1 MSMSPGGFLSYEPIL
16 DRESRLTGLAIAAH
30 ARNGMVGLA
39 ALQGL
44 TRAWPSESLSI
55 MVDVEDAMPGPN
67 YAALHL
73 PSNGMLHLGPGIC
86 QHADWLKA
94 ANGHCPQLCLPPGS
108 DVLAGNGK
116 PRIVVNLSELQG
128 KMPAANA
135 LVLGV
140 DSPRAFSQAFA
151 AGAQQMVGWS
161 FIDPPE
167 VSSGQRQAV
176 PASAA
181 NVVKL
186 LDLINRDADVSEIG
200 VILKRDVVLAYKL
213 VALVNS
219 AAHGLPVEIH
229 SYQHAVTMLGMQRL
243 KRWLSI
249 LLATCGG
256 ENRPVVLLRTALI
269 RAAFF
274 EEIGRQLGYTDDA
287 DDLFLCGAF
296 SLLDVILG
304 VPFDDILAQV
314 ALPER
319 IADALCNRG
328 EPFGPILQLAE
339 AVEQGDAEALEAAAG
354 HLMLQPAKVNAALLF
369 ALRAGLRVDLG

>member
-1 MSMSPGGFLSYEPIL
+1 MSSSPGGFLSYSPIL
-16 DRESRLTGLAIAAH
+16 DRESRLTGLHIAAH

-39 ALQGL
+39 SLQGL

-55 MVDVEDAMPGPN
+55 MVDVEDAAPGPA
-67 YAALHL
+67 YAALQL
-73 PSNGMLHLGPGIC
+73 PGNGMLHLGQGA
-86 QHADWLKA
+86 ADHGEWLKT
-94 ANGHCPQLCLPPGS
+94 ANGHCPQLCLPPGC
-108 DVLAGNGK
+108 DLLAGAGK
-116 PRIVVNLSELQG
+116 PRIVMPLSALTG
-128 KMPAANA
+128 KVPAATA
-135 LVLGV
+135 LITGV
-140 DSPRAFSQAFA
+140 DSPAALQAALA
-151 AGAQQMVGWS
+151 AGAQQVVGWS
-161 FIDPPE
+161 FMTPPAP
-167 VSSGQRQAV
+167 SSGKRQAV

-186 LDLINRDADVSEIG
+186 LDLINRDADVGEIG
-200 VILKRDVVLAYKL
+200 AILKRDVVLAYKL

-219 AAHGLPVEIH
+219 AAHGLPVEVH

-256 ENRPVVLLRTALI
+256 GNRPVVLLRTALI

-304 VPFDDILAQV
+304 MPFDDILEQV

-319 IADALCNRG
+319 IVDALINQG
-328 EPFGPILQLAE
+328 EPFGPILRLAE
-339 AVEQGDAEALEAAAG
+339 AVEQGNAEALDAAAG
-354 HLMLQPAKVNAALLF
+354 QLMLPPARVNAALLF